1 MYTGSSHRGN
11 PKLGREEC
19 AQARPP
25 VLAPGLVDPPEP
37 ECGCG
42 CRKARPSVGETV
54 GRARGW
60 TLQKPWAPGACDG
73 AIVRCKV
80 FSEDPLNTA
89 NQGA

>member
-37 ECGCG
+37 ECRCG

-54 GRARGW
+54 GRARGGPSKSRG
-60 TLQKPWAPGACDG
+60 LQGPVMG
-73 AIVRCKV
+73 
-80 FSEDPLNTA
+80 PLSAARSSQKTP
-89 NQGA
+89 